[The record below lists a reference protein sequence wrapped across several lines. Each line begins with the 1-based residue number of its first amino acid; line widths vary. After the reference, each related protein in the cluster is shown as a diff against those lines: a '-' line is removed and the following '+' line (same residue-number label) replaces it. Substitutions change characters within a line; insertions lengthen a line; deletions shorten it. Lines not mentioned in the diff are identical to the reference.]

1 MPKYPEKKI
10 PLIAT
15 KIGYFAQ
22 FGIFAD
28 IGGYR
33 QSQISLLIY
42 LLFSVGNLQTQE

>member
-15 KIGYFAQ
+15 EIGYFAQ

-33 QSQISLLIY
+33 QSQITLLIY

>member
-1 MPKYPEKKI
+1 MQNKI

-22 FGIFAD
+22 FGIFTD
-28 IGGYR
+28 ISGYK